1 MNVAE
6 ALAATAHSAGVSLVT
21 HVPGFGASQTFA
33 AWPGSPLPSYHEEVA
48 LGMALGSG
56 ITGHPS
62 VCLIKMHGLLKA
74 ANALVCGLSAGVTA
88 ACVITIF
95 DDPSGGHSDNQLPT
109 RSLLDAFEIGVDAV
123 DDPGQ
128 GPRVLVECLQRS
140 QQQGLPRI
148 LLIGSELVEQPY
160 VGALPT
166 EKLEVVSW
174 SSDPVGQ
181 LVCPL
186 FGEYQRTRLLSRLGQ
201 TCAVNPPGL
210 PALESLPARWQ
221 PTLQAYRPWI
231 ESALAGGRPAFVA
244 GDTGLSSLFGLDP
257 YRAVDAIGWMGGSVP
272 LALGALAG
280 GHPSAW
286 AVTGDFS
293 FIAAGHLGWIEA
305 RRRRL
310 PLRVLL
316 FDNGCA
322 QATGGQPVEPET
334 LRALLNGPEVIEVSY
349 PEQLTIDP
357 AHPGPLLYWL
367 RVQGGF
373 EPDEGRREPLPNS

>member
-6 ALAATAHSAGVSLVT
+6 ALAATAHSAGVRLVT

-33 AWPGSPLPSYHEEVA
+33 AWPGSHLPSYHEEVA
-48 LGMALGSG
+48 LGMALGSA

-88 ACVITIF
+88 ACVIVIF

-109 RSLLDAFEIGVDAV
+109 RSMLAALEIGVDVV
-123 DDPGQ
+123 DDPQ
-128 GPRVLVECLQRS
+128 AGPQALLQCLQRS
-140 QQQGLPRI
+140 QQQGLPRV
-148 LLIGSELVEQPY
+148 LLIDSDGVEQPF
-160 VGALPT
+160 VGPLPA
-166 EKLEVVSW
+166 EKLGEVSF

-186 FGEYQRTRLLSRLGQ
+186 FGSYQRARLLSRLGQ
-201 TCAVNPPGL
+201 AGGVNPPGL
-210 PALESLPARWQ
+210 PTMQHLPAHWQ
-221 PTLQAYRPWI
+221 PTVQAYRPWF
-231 ESALAGGRPAFVA
+231 ERALAGGRPAFVA
-244 GDTGLSSLFGLDP
+244 GDTGLSSLFGLEP

-293 FIAAGHLGWIEA
+293 FVAAGHLGWIEA

-334 LRALLNGPEVIEVSY
+334 LRALLHGPEVIEVAL
-349 PEQLTIDP
+349 PERLTIDP
-357 AHPGPLLYWL
+357 AQAGPLLYWL
-367 RVQGGF
+367 RVI
-373 EPDEGRREPLPNS
+373 